1 MVPQHGYDF
10 DITNSTRYD
19 QYYVQG
25 RDIFE
30 NISQIVD
37 DIFTDYVRRQG
48 SVEPYFTQ
56 YCNGTTV
63 TCDGPVPVGHR

>member
-1 MVPQHGYDF
+1 MC
-10 DITNSTRYD
+10 
-19 QYYVQG
+19 QG